1 MEPLQQLV
9 FMVSHLV
16 NHWMIFIIPALPAD
30 RKRDDA
36 GELIFPAPVAVAEA
50 LLAQEK
56 GKRIQK
62 KHRKFKT
69 ILITK
74 RRL

>member
-1 MEPLQQLV
+1 MDPLQQLV
-9 FMVSHLV
+9 FMVSRLV
-16 NHWMIFIIPALPAD
+16 NHWMIFIIPAQQPD

-36 GELIFPAPVAVAEA
+36 GELIFPAPVAVAKA
-50 LLAQEK
+50 LRAQEK

-62 KHRKFKT
+62 HRKFKR